1 MVKLTTRKREKLP
14 KTKFACPKT
23 RAYPIDKPARVSSAK
38 AYYQRENTAK
48 CKGGKQKICNA
59 AKKFG
64 LLKGN
69 SKSSHAWKQWCRI

>member
-1 MVKLTTRKREKLP
+1 MVKLTTRKRHKLP
-14 KTKFACPKT
+14 KTKFACPQS

-64 LLKGN
+64 FMKGN
-69 SKSSHAWKQWCRI
+69 SNRSREWKSWCKL